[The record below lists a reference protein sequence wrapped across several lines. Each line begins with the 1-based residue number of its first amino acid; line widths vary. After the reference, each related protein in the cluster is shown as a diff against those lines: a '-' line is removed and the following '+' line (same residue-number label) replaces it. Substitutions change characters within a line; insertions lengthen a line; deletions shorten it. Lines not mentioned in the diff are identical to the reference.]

1 MRAGSKTAQS
11 GTWGVSCGFSS
22 VPKVRKRQVWLS
34 QIEKSSSKHTT
45 VSRYRRLSV
54 FPSNLTQHL
63 PSLGGTG
70 RCSNRLC
77 RLRLGASFRLP
88 YRTPNM
94 LRWNLDLARDTS
106 EIPARYSAHSSG
118 MAQFLRACDT
128 ANESSRRD
136 APDGHG
142 FKQKWFPYRLHF
154 ST

>member
-1 MRAGSKTAQS
+1 MPTKLANKSHSQL
-11 GTWGVSCGFSS
+11 
-22 VPKVRKRQVWLS
+22 WLS
-34 QIEKSSSKHTT
+34 QIENWSSKHTA
-45 VSRYRRLSV
+45 VSRYRRFSV

-77 RLRLGASFRLP
+77 RLRLGESFRLP

-142 FKQKWFPYRLHF
+142 LKQKWFPL
-154 ST
+154 